1 MKRFSKILVGVFL
14 SIVGIFLFRK
24 FLNKKD
30 VQVKKTKKKKQKRRV
45 RETKNVITPSYEEK
59 NTITE
64 NYDSYNTKP
73 KDNRGNAPMRA
84 SGNIS
89 YVRRGTSNRKIVYI
103 RVKCSVEG
111 CGHQVY
117 DSEVEIKQ
125 SKRNFECSHCKQKYY
140 LNLDTLRSVKEGD
153 RF

>member
-64 NYDSYNTKP
+64 NYDSYNVKP

-103 RVKCSVEG
+103 RVKCSDKG

-153 RF
+153 KF